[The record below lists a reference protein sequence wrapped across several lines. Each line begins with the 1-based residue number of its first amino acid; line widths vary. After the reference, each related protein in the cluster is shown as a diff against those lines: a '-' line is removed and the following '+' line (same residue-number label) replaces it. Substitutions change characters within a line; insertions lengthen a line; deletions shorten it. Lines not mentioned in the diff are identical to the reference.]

1 MPPKLLNPA
10 VEHFATYPDKPL
22 VFPLEHHYTADGL
35 LTERLKG
42 IDRDVFSQVEKLAE
56 AVDSLI
62 HLVHVERHVC
72 YDAYRPGDRYAWG
85 EVDRSGKK
93 EYLIAGEIDGSI
105 VIDHWRDGDGHSID
119 WEPLGCEPSQFVGL
133 TDIEDWKPTREEY
146 EGYTGNAGN
155 TLDRWYHRAAIAIW
169 LRSSHVQVLGQ
180 MGVPTLIGEYLRLRE
195 LAFDAAA
202 DDDEDEVM
210 RLLDQMQDV
219 ADAILDRW
227 PSAGSRFG
235 HGDSP
240 AYEQFAV
247 AVAETGDPDFV
258 ARFARVVAERDK
270 QTPLVSFAK
279 TSLDLIPI
287 DELLATL
294 ESLLRITPPPNRHG
308 VRFDQYLSQREMDW
322 LNALAATDHDEW
334 NLRHQHALNRVAVER
349 FIADVEWSSNEEGWH
364 RSEPDPPDTLLSALL
379 ASDDAESLRSIFA
392 IIDAN
397 PSLFDDRHSRI
408 PLAIQLRK
416 AIAKTA
422 SKSAKAVIGDWIESV
437 RQKVRVWVEHPPE
450 PYQDARRPAE
460 IDDNDEYAQQLKA
473 FLEDPVQTTMDIA
486 AAGYHRERLT
496 NMILNRRLDLRTET
510 IRRGRPHTLR
520 MTKTDDSYHR
530 AVKLHREDCR
540 RLKDLGDE

>member
-1 MPPKLLNPA
+1 
-10 VEHFATYPDKPL
+10 
-22 VFPLEHHYTADGL
+22 
-35 LTERLKG
+35 
-42 IDRDVFSQVEKLAE
+42 
-56 AVDSLI
+56 
-62 HLVHVERHVC
+62 
-72 YDAYRPGDRYAWG
+72 
-85 EVDRSGKK
+85 
-93 EYLIAGEIDGSI
+93 
-105 VIDHWRDGDGHSID
+105 
-119 WEPLGCEPSQFVGL
+119 
-133 TDIEDWKPTREEY
+133 
-146 EGYTGNAGN
+146 
-155 TLDRWYHRAAIAIW
+155 
-169 LRSSHVQVLGQ
+169 

-195 LAFDAAA
+195 LAFDAAS

-210 RLLDQMQDV
+210 RLLDQMQV
-219 ADAILDRW
+219 AAEAILDRW

-270 QTPLVSFAK
+270 RTPLVSFAK

-287 DELLATL
+287 DDLLTTL
-294 ESLLRITPPPNRHG
+294 ESLLRITPPPDRRD
-308 VRFDQYLSQREMDW
+308 VRFDQNLSQREMDW

-349 FIADVEWSSNEEGWH
+349 FIADVERSSNEQGWH
-364 RSEPDPPDTLLSALL
+364 RSEPDPPDTLLNTLL

-397 PSLFDDRHSRI
+397 PSLFDDRESRI

-437 RQKVRVWVEHPPE
+437 RQTVRAWVDHPPE

-460 IDDNDEYAQQLKA
+460 IDDNDEYAKQLKA
-473 FLEDPVQTTMDIA
+473 FLEDPVQTTLDIA

-496 NMILNRRLDLRTET
+496 DMIFSRQLDLRTET
-510 IRRGRPHTLR
+510 IRRGRPYTLR

-530 AVKLHREDCR
+530 AVKLHREDSR
-540 RLKDLGDE
+540 RLKDLGG